1 MMRRLIRWGW
11 IPVAVAALYTA
22 GVFWKRKVEADQIA
36 ARKAAMN
43 AEIQRRILR
52 GAGGTGLKITTFYA
66 TPSVRRGEIAK
77 LCYGVLDAEKVRLE
91 PAIEIV
97 WPALNRCIEF
107 QPQATATYTLTA
119 EDASGKQV
127 QKSVRIE
134 VK

>member
-1 MMRRLIRWGW
+1 MMRRAIRWGW
-11 IPVAVAALYTA
+11 IPVAIAALYTA
-22 GVFWKRKVEADQIA
+22 GVFWKRQAEADAIA
-36 ARKAAMN
+36 ARKAAQN

-66 TPSVRRGEIAK
+66 TPAVRRGETAK

-91 PAIEIV
+91 PPIDVV

-107 QPQATATYTLTA
+107 QPQASANYTLTA
-119 EDASGKQV
+119 EDANGKQV
-127 QKSVRIE
+127 QQSVRIE